1 MFPAHPRTFVAFRVC
16 EVDEQVSAWILDIC
30 GCLHDVGGISM
41 LFSRQRVENA
51 QIPRQTRCVTPLV
64 IKADGTCHSIF
75 FGGGFNFDPYV
86 ERETKGFRKWNC
98 CKSTHS
104 LVFSEVSTSWL
115 PFSVFLLILDMQS
128 NNHVAI
134 MVGSINPF
142 LVYDMESNL
151 Q

>member
-75 FGGGFNFDPYV
+75 LGGVQF
-86 ERETKGFRKWNC
+86 
-98 CKSTHS
+98 
-104 LVFSEVSTSWL
+104 
-115 PFSVFLLILDMQS
+115 
-128 NNHVAI
+128 
-134 MVGSINPF
+134 
-142 LVYDMESNL
+142 
-151 Q
+151 

>member
-75 FGGGFNFDPYV
+75 FGGGSILTRTWRGKP
-86 ERETKGFRKWNC
+86 KG
-98 CKSTHS
+98 
-104 LVFSEVSTSWL
+104 SENGT
-115 PFSVFLLILDMQS
+115 
-128 NNHVAI
+128 AA
-134 MVGSINPF
+134 NP
-142 LVYDMESNL
+142 LTV
-151 Q
+151 